1 MDIFGAIEFFG
12 GLALFLYGML
22 LLSSSLEKVSGGKLE
37 KTLEKLTNTVLK
49 GVLLG
54 TIATVAVQSSSATTV
69 IVVGLVNAKV
79 LKLRNAIGVIMGAN
93 IGTTVTAHILS
104 LSDINSAN
112 FFMSLLEPSSLAPL
126 ACIIGVGLYLINAKG
141 RKKDIGVVLLGF
153 GILFTGMLTMSGAVR
168 PLAESELFLS
178 AFNMFEDVPVLGV
191 LTGTAV
197 TAVLQ
202 SSSASVGILQ
212 ALSTTGVISFAM
224 AFPIIMGQNIGT
236 TITPVLASIGASKN
250 AKRTAFVHVLFN
262 ITGTIVFLLGF
273 YGIHYLIRPFAFFND
288 IIDMGTI
295 ANFHTIFNVGVTV
308 LFIPFVG
315 LLEKAATTFI
325 KDKSGI
331 DEANNE
337 IVVLDTL
344 LYKSP
349 GLAIQH
355 SKDAIMQ
362 IAILAQKNLENATG
376 LLVKYD
382 KDIAN
387 NIMENEDIIDKLQ
400 DKTENYLI
408 GLSEKELSDSDS
420 RSLSR
425 LLHISGEFERI
436 ADHAVEVL
444 ESIEKIKQA
453 KVTFSK
459 RAQDELNVFTMANLE
474 IIDLA
479 INAVKDTDSNYAAK
493 IMPLEA
499 VIDDMEEQLRERHLE
514 RLRKGK
520 CNVDSAFPFNAI
532 LRSLERVG
540 DLCSNIAES
549 VLSFSSDK
557 LVDRHEYKTK
567 LSESPEFKV
576 DYLEYKVKYLKAIKK
591 NK

>member
-1 MDIFGAIEFFG
+1 MGIFGTLEFFG
-12 GLALFLYGML
+12 GLALFLYGMV

-49 GVLLG
+49 GVILG

-104 LSDINSAN
+104 LSDIDSAN
-112 FFMSLLEPSSLAPL
+112 FFMSLLEPSSLAPM
-126 ACIIGVGLYLINAKG
+126 ACIIGVGLFLLNAKG
-141 RKKDIGVVLLGF
+141 KRKDLGVVLLGF
-153 GILFTGMLTMSGAVR
+153 GILFTGMLTMSSAVR
-168 PLAESELFLS
+168 PLASSDLFLS

-250 AKRTAFVHVLFN
+250 AKRTALIHVLFN
-262 ITGTIVFLLGF
+262 ITGTVVFLLGF
-273 YGIHYLIRPFAFFND
+273 YAIHYFIMPFKFFND

-295 ANFHTIFNVGVTV
+295 ANFHTVFNVSVTV

-315 LLEKAATTFI
+315 LLEKTAKTFI
-325 KDKSGI
+325 KDKSGTE
-331 DEANNE
+331 DTMPDV
-337 IVVLDTL
+337 VVLDTL

-355 SKDAIMQ
+355 SREAIMQ
-362 IAILAQKNLENATG
+362 IATLAQQNLVSSTG
-376 LLVKYD
+376 LLTKYD
-382 KDIAN
+382 KEIVEQ
-387 NIMENEDIIDKLQ
+387 ILEKEEIIDKLQ

-425 LLHISGEFERI
+425 LLHISGEFERV

-444 ESIEKIKQA
+444 ESVQKIKQA

-459 RAQDELNVFTMANLE
+459 KAQDELDIFTSANVE
-474 IIDLA
+474 ILQLA
-479 INAVKDTDSNYAAK
+479 ILAVKDTSSEYANK
-493 IMPLEA
+493 VMPLEA
-499 VIDDMEEQLRERHLE
+499 VIDDMEEQLREKHLD

-520 CNVDSAFPFNAI
+520 CNVDSAFPFNTI

-549 VLSFSSDK
+549 VLSYNADK
-557 LVDRHEYKTK
+557 QVDRHEYKTK
-567 LSESPEFKV
+567 LSESAEFKV
-576 DYLEYKVKYLKAIKK
+576 MYLEYKDKYLKAIKK
-591 NK
+591 K